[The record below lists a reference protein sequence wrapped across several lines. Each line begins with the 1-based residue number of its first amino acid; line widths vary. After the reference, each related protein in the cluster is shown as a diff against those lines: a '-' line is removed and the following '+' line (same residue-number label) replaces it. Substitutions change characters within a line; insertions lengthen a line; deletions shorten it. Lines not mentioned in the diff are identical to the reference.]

1 MDGVT
6 LYTLI
11 LAAIFL
17 PIMAFVWFMA
27 RRQRLQEEAE
37 EAERASGTAAE

>member
-6 LYTLI
+6 IYMLI
-11 LAAIFL
+11 LAGVFL

-27 RRQRLQEEAE
+27 RRERLREEAE
-37 EAERASGTAAE
+37 EAERAAGTAAE